1 MIKIVHICMSQYS
14 DGWTYQEN
22 MLTKYHRK
30 EGNDVTIITSEYC
43 YNEGKL
49 VKDDKETFIDCN
61 GCWVIRLKR
70 RKKGIF
76 GKMPRYE
83 NFYATLEMCAPD
95 IIFSHGCQY
104 VDIKYVKRYVEYN
117 KDVKLYIDNHADF
130 SNSATNWVSKNVLH
144 KVIWKHYAQL
154 VEPVTQKFWGVLP
167 ARVDFLIDVYE
178 LPKEKC
184 DLLVMGGDDEKIG
197 QSNEEDEIK
206 KIRHQW
212 KVKDDDFLIVT
223 GGKIDKAKKDTLL
236 LMEAVKKI
244 DMANVKLLV
253 FGSIDDDL
261 KKTVN
266 LLVDDNKIQLVG
278 WIQPDQSYNYF
289 AAANLVVFP
298 GRHSVF
304 WEQVAAQGIPMLV
317 KEWDGT
323 KHIDVCGNVIFLSNV
338 STESI
343 KNEILMLVKDKDK
356 YNIMKLNAI
365 KTMNYFSYKEIAIR
379 SIS

>member
-43 YNEGKL
+43 YKEGKL
-49 VKDDKETFIDCN
+49 VEDDKETFIDCN
-61 GCWVIRLKR
+61 GCCVIRLKR
-70 RKKGIF
+70 YKKGIF

-83 NFYATLEMCAPD
+83 NFYSTLEKCAPD

-104 VDIKYVKRYVEYN
+104 VDIKNVKRYVEHN
-117 KDVKLYIDNHADF
+117 KDVKLYVDNHADF

-266 LLVDDNKIQLVG
+266 SLVDDNKIQLVG

-323 KHIDVCGNVIFLSNV
+323 KHIDVCGNVIFLANV

>member
-1 MIKIVHICMSQYS
+1 MKIVHICMSQYS

-22 MLTKYHRK
+22 MLTKYHSK

-83 NFYATLEMCAPD
+83 NFYSTLEKCAPD

-167 ARVDFLIDVYE
+167 ARVDFLTQMYK

-184 DLLVMGGDDEKIG
+184 ELLVMGGDDERINMSNDETKIK
-197 QSNEEDEIK
+197 QL
-206 KIRHQW
+206 RHQW
-212 KVKDDDFLIVT
+212 KIKDDDFLIVT
-223 GGKIDKAKKDTLL
+223 GGKIDKAKKETLQ
-236 LMEAVKKI
+236 LMEAVKAIEK
-244 DMANVKLLV
+244 MNVKLLV
-253 FGSIDDDL
+253 FGSIVPEL
-261 KKTVN
+261 KAD
-266 LLVDDNKIQLVG
+266 VDALIDGNRIQLVG
-278 WIQPDQSYNYF
+278 WLQPDETYDYF
-289 AAANLVVFP
+289 AIADLVIFP

-304 WEQVAAQGIPMLV
+304 WEQVAAQGIPMVV
-317 KEWDGT
+317 KEWRGT
-323 KHIDVCGNVIFLSNV
+323 KHVNVCGNVEFLKMV
-338 STESI
+338 TADSI
-343 KNEILMLVKDKDK
+343 KSEILKFVNDDEK
-356 YNIMKLNAI
+356 YNRMKVNAI
-365 KTMNYFSYKEIAIR
+365 KAMPHFLYSEIALKCIK
-379 SIS
+379 I

>member
-1 MIKIVHICMSQYS
+1 MKIVHICMSQYS

-22 MLTKYHRK
+22 MLTKYHSK

-167 ARVDFLIDVYE
+167 ARVDFLTQMYK

-184 DLLVMGGDDEKIG
+184 ELLVMGGDDERINMSNDETKIK
-197 QSNEEDEIK
+197 QL
-206 KIRHQW
+206 RHQW
-212 KVKDDDFLIVT
+212 KIKDDDFLIVT
-223 GGKIDKAKKDTLL
+223 GGKIDKAKKETLQ
-236 LMEAVKKI
+236 LMEAVKAIEK
-244 DMANVKLLV
+244 MNVKLLV
-253 FGSIDDDL
+253 FGSIVPEL
-261 KKTVN
+261 KAD
-266 LLVDDNKIQLVG
+266 VDALIDGNRIQLVG
-278 WIQPDQSYNYF
+278 WLQPDETYDYF
-289 AAANLVVFP
+289 AIADLVIFP

-304 WEQVAAQGIPMLV
+304 WEQVAAQGIPMVV
-317 KEWDGT
+317 KEWRGT
-323 KHIDVCGNVIFLSNV
+323 KHVNVCGNVEFLKMV
-338 STESI
+338 TADSI
-343 KNEILMLVKDKDK
+343 KSEILKFVNDDEK
-356 YNIMKLNAI
+356 YNRMKVNAI
-365 KTMNYFSYKEIAIR
+365 KAMPHFLYSEIALKCIK
-379 SIS
+379 I